1 MKTGNRIHTNNFQ
14 GFTTII
20 LEIEDNIYANDIE
33 EIRKELESLGKMVYE
48 NSLNIINKND
58 QDVHYGWK
66 FVVVSNQNESCIQ
79 SVIDDIVEILS

>member
-1 MKTGNRIHTNNFQ
+1 MRTGNRIHSNNFH

-20 LEIEDNIYANDIE
+20 LEIEDNIYVNDIE

-58 QDVHYGWK
+58 EDVHYGWK

-79 SVIDDIVEILS
+79 SVINNIIEILS